1 MSLIHPVLFSS
12 KFGIRPADL
21 ERAGI
26 LDPILNADTKL
37 FIDPLLVRK
46 STNPIIKRH
55 GRKALENGFKNV
67 VELADLS
74 ATDGDAAFKGAV
86 SALNLDERPETGLG
100 YGGTSTRGS
109 SRPVELRRRIVRTT
123 IEIVRL
129 GEKNPA
135 MIPLMAIF
143 EEGVGPDTLSDLA
156 TNLLLPALCEIT
168 ETFCGKHGVPVRHFG
183 TTYSGFS
190 LPENPYRTGQPVLLV
205 PRDLLRDLPLAAD
218 WSDVSRVVFEV
229 KEIRDQV
236 NRMIGGLA
244 RVTVAEKKAALRRA
258 ALSSQASIHQ
268 MISAVVG
275 ASDSYDARADLD
287 GHYLFREFLGR
298 DRTPFRGLLR
308 QPAAKNQNTLRATVD
323 EIIVQF
329 TSLVED
335 NNLWELL
342 WNERTPRR
350 ERAAQLL
357 FFAVANVICA
367 ANDVDISPETNA
379 GGGPVDFK
387 FSTGFKGRV
396 LVELKLSTGAVVHGY
411 QKQLEVYKKASK
423 SEAGILVVVDVGK
436 IGRKLRTIEK
446 EREAASARGETA
458 SDIRYV
464 DARRRLSASK
474 G

>member
-1 MSLIHPVLFSS
+1 MSLIHPILFSS

-21 ERAGI
+21 AEAGL

-37 FIDPLLVRK
+37 FLDPLLVAK
-46 STNPIIKRH
+46 SNNPIIKKR
-55 GRKALENGFKNV
+55 GTKALDEGFTNV

-74 ATDGDAAFKGAV
+74 AADGDAAFKGAV
-86 SALNLDERPETGLG
+86 KALNLDERSETGLG

-123 IEIVRL
+123 KEIVTL
-129 GEKNPA
+129 GEKNPS

-156 TNLLLPALCEIT
+156 TNLLLPTLCKIT
-168 ETFCGKHGVPVRHFG
+168 ETFCLKHAVTVRPFG
-183 TTYSGFS
+183 AQYAECS
-190 LPENPYRTGQPVLLV
+190 LPENPFRPGEPVILV

-236 NRMIGGLA
+236 NRMVGDLA
-244 RVTVAEKKAALRRA
+244 KATVSEKKAALRRA
-258 ALSSQASIHQ
+258 ALSSRKSIHE
-268 MISAVVG
+268 IIAAVVG
-275 ASDSYDARADLD
+275 ASDSYDESADLD

-298 DRTPFRGLLR
+298 DRTPFKGLLR
-308 QPAAKNQNTLRATVD
+308 KPKTKNQDTLRATVE
-323 EIIVQF
+323 EIIERF

-342 WNERTPRR
+342 WNKTYPRH
-350 ERAAQLL
+350 ERAGQLL

-387 FSTGFKGRV
+387 FSTGFRGRV

-411 QKQLEVYKKASK
+411 KKQLEVYKKASK
-423 SEAGILVVVDVGK
+423 SEAGILIVIDVGK

-446 EREAASARGETA
+446 ERDAAQARGETT
-458 SDIRYV
+458 SDICYV
-464 DARRRLSASK
+464 DARRRRSASK
-474 G
+474 E